1 MSITKILTSQTI
13 PYYSEKVDLDGENFI
28 LTFKWN
34 VREEAWY
41 FSIYQEDETPV
52 AVGIK
57 LVTGWNPIRRLS
69 GSDRPLGIFYT
80 YDTTETDT
88 EPSFSTLGTQVQLLY
103 VEHDTAVEILA
114 EAA

>member
-1 MSITKILTSQTI
+1 MALTQISTSQTI
-13 PYYSEKVDLDGENFI
+13 PYYSEIVELDGENFI

-52 AVGIK
+52 LVGVK

-69 GSDRPLGIFYT
+69 GSDRPLGIFFT

-88 EPSFSTLGTQVQLLY
+88 EPSFSTLGTQIQLLY
-103 VEHDTAVEILA
+103 ADADKVA
-114 EAA
+114 ELESA